1 MKKDSYT
8 ELTTRN
14 RPWGVTT
21 NDEIDLPETCDEVG
35 ENKIELD
42 LQEPSVVRIIKD
54 NSEGLDW
61 DTVMHKEY
69 KKKLDES
76 KEMIGELSQKDV
88 QLSTRKRNVDK
99 SMENTND
106 KVVNY
111 ERLNISSLYL
121 YIFSGIV
128 TSGFSSYHV
137 SIRYIPLTDAEI
149 PVPPIQFG
157 ISEKRHQVLTHSEKK
172 DGIQLLAPH

>member
-61 DTVMHKEY
+61 DTVMHKAE
-69 KKKLDES
+69 
-76 KEMIGELSQKDV
+76 DV
-88 QLSTRKRNVDK
+88 DGYT
-99 SMENTND
+99 
-106 KVVNY
+106 
-111 ERLNISSLYL
+111 SSDRRGKN
-121 YIFSGIV
+121 F
-128 TSGFSSYHV
+128 
-137 SIRYIPLTDAEI
+137 
-149 PVPPIQFG
+149 
-157 ISEKRHQVLTHSEKK
+157 
-172 DGIQLLAPH
+172 